1 MSTGVCVGEIDTQD
15 LPVVIADAGP
25 LIHLDELAALD
36 ILGDF
41 RQVLVPDTVWLEVE
55 RHRPEA
61 LLSSNIFLCRQE
73 VRDTAGLADA
83 LTAMYTLHAGEREAL
98 ALCLAQTKSL
108 LLTDDTAARMAAN
121 VVGITAHGTVGL
133 LVRAVRRRLRS
144 KEEVLCLLADI
155 PRRSTLHIRPS
166 LLAEI
171 IREVEEKA

>member
-108 LLTDDTAARMAAN
+108 LLTDR
-121 VVGITAHGTVGL
+121 
-133 LVRAVRRRLRS
+133 
-144 KEEVLCLLADI
+144 
-155 PRRSTLHIRPS
+155 
-166 LLAEI
+166 
-171 IREVEEKA
+171 